1 MAMPCSDIDLLDSD
15 NDNVDDQHISL
26 ELRQVH
32 EDTDDGSHDEPRE
45 LSLLNHE
52 SNLCKIVNSKG
63 KGAEAGN
70 SLLPSTGTSRG
81 KIQIRRIENT
91 TSRQVTFSK
100 RRNGLLKKAHELS
113 VLCDAEIALI
123 IFSST
128 GKLFEYSSSRGIKK
142 ILERYK
148 RCSGILQDVGGTVIR
163 DVEYWKQEAERLKER
178 LTYMEEIQ
186 RNMLGESLGS
196 LQIKD
201 LQNLEAKLDS
211 GLYKIRGAKTQLM
224 VRQVQELQKK
234 EQILLQQ
241 NEALRA
247 KLAELSCLQAP
258 VSGLTTA
265 TTSQDVQESSSGRG
279 SRQRETSLSAAETTL
294 QLGFTQ

>member
-1 MAMPCSDIDLLDSD
+1 
-15 NDNVDDQHISL
+15 
-26 ELRQVH
+26 
-32 EDTDDGSHDEPRE
+32 
-45 LSLLNHE
+45 
-52 SNLCKIVNSKG
+52 
-63 KGAEAGN
+63 
-70 SLLPSTGTSRG
+70 
-81 KIQIRRIENT
+81 
-91 TSRQVTFSK
+91 
-100 RRNGLLKKAHELS
+100 
-113 VLCDAEIALI
+113 
-123 IFSST
+123 
-128 GKLFEYSSSRGIKK
+128 
-142 ILERYK
+142 
-148 RCSGILQDVGGTVIR
+148 
-163 DVEYWKQEAERLKER
+163 
-178 LTYMEEIQ
+178 
-186 RNMLGESLGS
+186 MLGESLGS